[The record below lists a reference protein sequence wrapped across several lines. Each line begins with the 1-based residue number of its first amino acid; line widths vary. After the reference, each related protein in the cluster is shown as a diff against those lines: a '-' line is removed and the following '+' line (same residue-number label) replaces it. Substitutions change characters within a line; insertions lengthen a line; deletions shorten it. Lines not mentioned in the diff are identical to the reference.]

1 MTELLTTV
9 TRKGQVT
16 IPQEAREALG
26 LKPGDRVRFIVEE
39 GGRIAIR
46 RVMSLDEIAGSV
58 AALSPPK
65 TWNEIEQIV
74 ADERAEAYGKKH
86 EGKRAQSA

>member
-9 TRKGQVT
+9 TSKGQVT

-74 ADERAEAYGKKH
+74 ADERAEAYEKKH